1 MESTYL
7 PVINKNASR
16 IGLGTWAIGG
26 WMWGGSIEQES
37 IDTIV
42 KAIDLGVTLIDTAPV
57 YGFGFSEEVV
67 GKALKKINNRSEIV
81 ISTKC
86 GLEWK
91 DGKVFRNASRDR
103 INKEVEDSLRRLQT
117 EYIDIYYIHWPDA
130 LVSLEETGEAMYDLF
145 KSGKILSIGVS
156 NFNTDQMLEFG
167 SHSPIHFSQP
177 PYNLFEREIEKEEL
191 PYCLENNIF
200 VMTYGAICRGLLSG
214 KLSIKSTFKGDDLRK
229 SDPKFREPRFSQ
241 YLGAVNKLNQLA
253 KDFYGKTAAELAIKW
268 ILQNGVS
275 IALIGA
281 RTPEQL
287 NIYKNLSGWKI
298 SNEDLKRIDSIIK
311 ENIKD
316 PVGPEFMSPPIRKEK
331 SVRK

>member
-7 PVINKNASR
+7 PVINKAVSR
-16 IGLGTWAIGG
+16 IGLGTWAMGG

-42 KAIDLGVTLIDTAPV
+42 KAVDLGVNLIDTAPV

-91 DGKVFRNASRDR
+91 EGKVFRNASRER
-103 INKEVEDSLRRLQT
+103 INKEVGDSLKRLRT
-117 EYIDIYYIHWPDA
+117 DYIDIYYVHWPDS

-145 KSGKILSIGVS
+145 KSGKILSVGVS

-177 PYNLFEREIEKEEL
+177 PYNIFERDIEKEEL

-200 VMTYGAICRGLLSG
+200 LMTYGAICRGLLSG
-214 KLSIKSTFKGDDLRK
+214 KLNIKSAFKGDDLRK
-229 SDPKFREPRFSQ
+229 ADPKFREPRFRQ
-241 YLGAVNKLNQLA
+241 YLDAVTKLNQFA
-253 KDFYGKTAAELAIKW
+253 EECYGKTAAELAIKW

-275 IALIGA
+275 IALLGA
-281 RTPEQL
+281 RTPDQL
-287 NIYKNLSGWKI
+287 SIYKNISGWKI
-298 SNEDLKRIDSIIK
+298 TSEDFKRIDGIIK
-311 ENIKD
+311 ETVKD
-316 PVGPEFMSPPIRKEK
+316 PVGPEFMAPPIRKERE
-331 SVRK
+331 VRK